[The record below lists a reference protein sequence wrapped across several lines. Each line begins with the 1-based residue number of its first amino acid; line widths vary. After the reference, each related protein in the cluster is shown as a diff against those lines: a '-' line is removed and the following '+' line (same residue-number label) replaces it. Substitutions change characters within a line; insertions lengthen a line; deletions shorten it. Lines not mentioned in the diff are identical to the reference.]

1 MRDKTFSV
9 LKALA
14 IILVVVSHSGAPA
27 WLNRF
32 IFQFH
37 VPVFFICAGY
47 FFGLHYLDDGRQFVR
62 RRFTGLYVPFVKW
75 SLILLVLHNL
85 FFAIGL
91 LNEQYGNASGGV
103 LHPYN
108 WHDFFQNI
116 WNITTGMQGYDVFIG
131 GAFWFFRALLVAS
144 LVFWLGLKFFRWLR
158 PTDTL
163 VQSAALL
170 AVTMGLLI
178 VWKIAA
184 GLKIPALAGGGYREL
199 LGVMLMSFGLIYRQC
214 RSYIPLNWKTGL
226 AATTLTVLGAIYVH
240 ASMASNADFGAFFGL
255 LVPAMSGFMML
266 HYVSSLISAH
276 LKPVETALA
285 YVGER
290 TLYVFAWHLLAFKLV
305 SIIKVAAYGLPWLAV
320 GGHTVV
326 NHATDDLFWLLYT
339 IAGIGV
345 PLGCLALYRYY
356 AKTIDFSTKS
366 CVKYAIKGL
375 IKLCYYIFIGIK
387 KSLIYLWQC
396 LVGFWR
402 ALKDIVKASSPNE
415 E

>member
-37 VPVFFICAGY
+37 VPAFFLCAGY
-47 FFGLHYLDDGRQFVR
+47 FFGVKYLDDGRQFVR
-62 RRFTGLYVPFVKW
+62 RRFSGLYVPFVKW
-75 SLILLVLHNL
+75 SLMLLVLHNL
-85 FFAIGL
+85 FFAVGL

-103 LHPYN
+103 LHPYG

-116 WNITTGMQGYDVFIG
+116 WSITTGMQGYDVFIG

-144 LVFWLGLKFFRWLR
+144 LVFWLGMKFFRWLR

-163 VQSAALL
+163 VQSASLL
-170 AVTMGLLI
+170 AATMGLLI

-184 GLKIPALAGGGYREL
+184 GLKIPVLSGGGYREL
-199 LGVMLMSFGLIYRQC
+199 LGVMLMSFGFIYRQC
-214 RSYIPLNWKTGL
+214 RNYVPLNWKTGL
-226 AATTLTVLGAIYVH
+226 AATALTVLGAVYVH
-240 ASMASNADFGAFFGL
+240 ASMAYNADFGAFFGL
-255 LVPAMSGFMML
+255 LIPAVSGFIML

-276 LKPVETALA
+276 LQPVEKALA

-290 TLYVFAWHLLAFKLV
+290 TLYIFAWHLLAFKLV
-305 SIIKVAAYGLPWLAV
+305 SIIKVAAYGLPWPMV

-326 NHATDDLFWLLYT
+326 NYATDDLFWLLYT
-339 IAGIGV
+339 IVGIGV
-345 PLGCLALYRYY
+345 PLGGLALYRHY
-356 AKTIDFSTKS
+356 AKTVDFSTKS
-366 CVKYAIKGL
+366 CVKYTIKGL
-375 IKLCYYIFIGIK
+375 IKLAYYIYIGIK
-387 KSLIYLWQC
+387 KTLIYLWQC